1 MLKYIADITIL
12 AVEIICYLIFFGI
25 FARGKKIKVKQK
37 ISAICLLISIVYVC
51 VHFLK
56 NYTIVKL
63 LMIMLTMLIVIRFL
77 YEISAIKTIILTLL
91 IQGIIGVIDYIVI
104 MIVTARYNNIDILE
118 DSTDLIGVL
127 VIIASR
133 IILFLLLITVKRIS
147 VIKKKNVIDMSNKEW
162 LQFLIFPIFTL
173 ITVIV
178 MTNSMVTSYHEDIV
192 NVYYV
197 IAIVLIVLNMVVFHL
212 INEILENSQR
222 IREADVLKQ
231 QSIGQLELYN
241 SLRKNYDIQ
250 RKRTHE
256 YKNQIMCIDS
266 LLKKKNYNKLEE
278 YINSIFDKLDGQ
290 LDMVDTNNEVVN
302 AVINAK
308 YYEALQNDVLFILK
322 INDLSHIKV
331 SDEDIVT
338 ILSNLLDNAIEAA
351 GQCDIDKK
359 TVGIKLLYEDDVLS
373 IAVSNSYKTEPEIME
388 DGYMRT
394 IKDDKEAYVY
404 AYTITLEKI
413 LTLITI
419 GIMGVVLN
427 RLVNIII
434 FLCTFMFL
442 RRRTGGFHL
451 ETFGQC
457 FIGTN
462 FICVIIEACDFV
474 WLKYMTLV
482 MFLCMVS
489 VLYIICVGTV
499 NHPNLALNDGELM
512 ESKKR
517 ARIIVAL
524 EALLTIV
531 LCIVGVDKTITGY
544 MAMGI
549 NICAL
554 LLVMSK
560 IQSRM
565 NK

>member
-77 YEISAIKTIILTLL
+77 YEISAVKTIILTLL

-133 IILFLLLITVKRIS
+133 IILFLFLIIIKRIS

-178 MTNSMVTSYHEDIV
+178 MTNSMAASYHEDIV

-197 IAIVLIVLNMVVFHL
+197 IAIGLIVLNMVVFHL

-222 IREADVLKQ
+222 IREADILKQ

-266 LLKKKNYNKLEE
+266 LLKKKKYDKLEE
-278 YINSIFDKLDGQ
+278 YINSIFNRLDGQ

-302 AVINAK
+302 AIINAK

-351 GQCDIDKK
+351 GQCEIDKR
-359 TVGIKLLYEDDVLS
+359 TVGIRLLYEDDVLS

-394 IKDDKEAYVY
+394 IKDDKEQHGLGIRNVVA
-404 AYTITLEKI
+404 TLEKYNAEYI
-413 LTLITI
+413 IDYKN
-419 GIMGVVLN
+419 GEFVFS
-427 RLVNIII
+427 III
-434 FLCTFMFL
+434 
-442 RRRTGGFHL
+442 
-451 ETFGQC
+451 
-457 FIGTN
+457 
-462 FICVIIEACDFV
+462 
-474 WLKYMTLV
+474 
-482 MFLCMVS
+482 
-489 VLYIICVGTV
+489 
-499 NHPNLALNDGELM
+499 
-512 ESKKR
+512 
-517 ARIIVAL
+517 
-524 EALLTIV
+524 
-531 LCIVGVDKTITGY
+531 
-544 MAMGI
+544 
-549 NICAL
+549 
-554 LLVMSK
+554 
-560 IQSRM
+560 
-565 NK
+565 

>member
-1 MLKYIADITIL
+1 MLPD
-12 AVEIICYLIFFGI
+12 FFGI

-77 YEISAIKTIILTLL
+77 YEISAVKTIILTLL

-133 IILFLLLITVKRIS
+133 IILFLFLIIIKRIS

-351 GQCDIDKK
+351 GQCEIDKR

-388 DGYMRT
+388 DGYMQT
-394 IKDDKEAYVY
+394 IKDDKEQHGLGIRNVVA
-404 AYTITLEKI
+404 TLEKYNAEYI
-413 LTLITI
+413 IDYKN
-419 GIMGVVLN
+419 GEFVFS
-427 RLVNIII
+427 III
-434 FLCTFMFL
+434 
-442 RRRTGGFHL
+442 
-451 ETFGQC
+451 
-457 FIGTN
+457 
-462 FICVIIEACDFV
+462 
-474 WLKYMTLV
+474 
-482 MFLCMVS
+482 
-489 VLYIICVGTV
+489 
-499 NHPNLALNDGELM
+499 
-512 ESKKR
+512 
-517 ARIIVAL
+517 
-524 EALLTIV
+524 
-531 LCIVGVDKTITGY
+531 
-544 MAMGI
+544 
-549 NICAL
+549 
-554 LLVMSK
+554 
-560 IQSRM
+560 
-565 NK
+565 

>member
-77 YEISAIKTIILTLL
+77 YEISAVKTIILTLL

-133 IILFLLLITVKRIS
+133 IILFLFLIIIKRIS

-331 SDEDIVT
+331 SDEDIVA

-351 GQCDIDKK
+351 GQCEIDKR

-394 IKDDKEAYVY
+394 IKDDKEQHGLGIRNVVA
-404 AYTITLEKI
+404 TLEKY
-413 LTLITI
+413 
-419 GIMGVVLN
+419 N
-427 RLVNIII
+427 A
-434 FLCTFMFL
+434 
-442 RRRTGGFHL
+442 
-451 ETFGQC
+451 E
-457 FIGTN
+457 
-462 FICVIIEACDFV
+462 
-474 WLKYMTLV
+474 
-482 MFLCMVS
+482 
-489 VLYIICVGTV
+489 YIIDYK
-499 NHPNLALNDGELM
+499 NGEFVF
-512 ESKKR
+512 S
-517 ARIIVAL
+517 II
-524 EALLTIV
+524 
-531 LCIVGVDKTITGY
+531 
-544 MAMGI
+544 M
-549 NICAL
+549 
-554 LLVMSK
+554 
-560 IQSRM
+560 
-565 NK
+565 

>member
-77 YEISAIKTIILTLL
+77 YEISAVKTIILTLL

-133 IILFLLLITVKRIS
+133 IILFLFLIIIKRIS

-256 YKNQIMCIDS
+256 YKNQMMCIDS

-351 GQCDIDKK
+351 GQCEIDKR

-394 IKDDKEAYVY
+394 IKDDKEQHGLGIRNVVA
-404 AYTITLEKI
+404 TLEKY
-413 LTLITI
+413 
-419 GIMGVVLN
+419 N
-427 RLVNIII
+427 A
-434 FLCTFMFL
+434 
-442 RRRTGGFHL
+442 
-451 ETFGQC
+451 E
-457 FIGTN
+457 
-462 FICVIIEACDFV
+462 
-474 WLKYMTLV
+474 
-482 MFLCMVS
+482 
-489 VLYIICVGTV
+489 YIIDYK
-499 NHPNLALNDGELM
+499 NGEFVF
-512 ESKKR
+512 S
-517 ARIIVAL
+517 II
-524 EALLTIV
+524 
-531 LCIVGVDKTITGY
+531 
-544 MAMGI
+544 M
-549 NICAL
+549 
-554 LLVMSK
+554 
-560 IQSRM
+560 
-565 NK
+565 

>member
-77 YEISAIKTIILTLL
+77 YEISAVKTIILTLL

-133 IILFLLLITVKRIS
+133 IILFLFLIIIKRIS

-302 AVINAK
+302 AIINAK

-351 GQCDIDKK
+351 GQCEIDKR
-359 TVGIKLLYEDDVLS
+359 TVGIRLLYEDDVLS

-394 IKDDKEAYVY
+394 IKDDKEQHGLGIRNVVA
-404 AYTITLEKI
+404 TLEKYNAEYI
-413 LTLITI
+413 IDYKN
-419 GIMGVVLN
+419 GEFVFS
-427 RLVNIII
+427 III
-434 FLCTFMFL
+434 
-442 RRRTGGFHL
+442 
-451 ETFGQC
+451 
-457 FIGTN
+457 
-462 FICVIIEACDFV
+462 
-474 WLKYMTLV
+474 
-482 MFLCMVS
+482 
-489 VLYIICVGTV
+489 
-499 NHPNLALNDGELM
+499 
-512 ESKKR
+512 
-517 ARIIVAL
+517 
-524 EALLTIV
+524 
-531 LCIVGVDKTITGY
+531 
-544 MAMGI
+544 
-549 NICAL
+549 
-554 LLVMSK
+554 
-560 IQSRM
+560 
-565 NK
+565 

>member
-77 YEISAIKTIILTLL
+77 YEISAVKTIILTLL

-104 MIVTARYNNIDILE
+104 MIVTAQYNNIDILE

-133 IILFLLLITVKRIS
+133 IILFLFLIIIKRIS

-351 GQCDIDKK
+351 GQCDIDKR

-394 IKDDKEAYVY
+394 IKDDKEQHGLGIRNVVA
-404 AYTITLEKI
+404 TLEKY
-413 LTLITI
+413 
-419 GIMGVVLN
+419 N
-427 RLVNIII
+427 A
-434 FLCTFMFL
+434 
-442 RRRTGGFHL
+442 
-451 ETFGQC
+451 E
-457 FIGTN
+457 
-462 FICVIIEACDFV
+462 
-474 WLKYMTLV
+474 
-482 MFLCMVS
+482 
-489 VLYIICVGTV
+489 YIIDYK
-499 NHPNLALNDGELM
+499 NGEFVF
-512 ESKKR
+512 S
-517 ARIIVAL
+517 II
-524 EALLTIV
+524 
-531 LCIVGVDKTITGY
+531 
-544 MAMGI
+544 M
-549 NICAL
+549 
-554 LLVMSK
+554 
-560 IQSRM
+560 
-565 NK
+565 

>member
-12 AVEIICYLIFFGI
+12 AVQIICYLIFFGI

-77 YEISAIKTIILTLL
+77 YEISAVKTIILTLL

-133 IILFLLLITVKRIS
+133 IILFLFLIIIKRIS

-351 GQCDIDKK
+351 GQCDIDKR

-394 IKDDKEAYVY
+394 IKDDKEQHGLGIRNVVA
-404 AYTITLEKI
+404 TLEKY
-413 LTLITI
+413 
-419 GIMGVVLN
+419 N
-427 RLVNIII
+427 A
-434 FLCTFMFL
+434 
-442 RRRTGGFHL
+442 
-451 ETFGQC
+451 E
-457 FIGTN
+457 
-462 FICVIIEACDFV
+462 
-474 WLKYMTLV
+474 
-482 MFLCMVS
+482 
-489 VLYIICVGTV
+489 YIIDYK
-499 NHPNLALNDGELM
+499 NGEFVF
-512 ESKKR
+512 S
-517 ARIIVAL
+517 II
-524 EALLTIV
+524 
-531 LCIVGVDKTITGY
+531 
-544 MAMGI
+544 M
-549 NICAL
+549 
-554 LLVMSK
+554 
-560 IQSRM
+560 
-565 NK
+565 

>member
-173 ITVIV
+173 IMVIV

-351 GQCDIDKK
+351 GQCDIDKR

-394 IKDDKEAYVY
+394 IKDDKEQHGLGIRNVVA
-404 AYTITLEKI
+404 TLEKY
-413 LTLITI
+413 
-419 GIMGVVLN
+419 N
-427 RLVNIII
+427 A
-434 FLCTFMFL
+434 
-442 RRRTGGFHL
+442 
-451 ETFGQC
+451 E
-457 FIGTN
+457 
-462 FICVIIEACDFV
+462 
-474 WLKYMTLV
+474 
-482 MFLCMVS
+482 
-489 VLYIICVGTV
+489 YIIDYK
-499 NHPNLALNDGELM
+499 NGEFVF
-512 ESKKR
+512 S
-517 ARIIVAL
+517 II
-524 EALLTIV
+524 
-531 LCIVGVDKTITGY
+531 
-544 MAMGI
+544 M
-549 NICAL
+549 
-554 LLVMSK
+554 
-560 IQSRM
+560 
-565 NK
+565 

>member
-1 MLKYIADITIL
+1 MLKYIA
-12 AVEIICYLIFFGI
+12 EIICYLIFFGI

-178 MTNSMVTSYHEDIV
+178 MTNSMITSYHEDIV

-351 GQCDIDKK
+351 GQCDIDKR

-394 IKDDKEAYVY
+394 IKDDKEQHGLGIRNVVA
-404 AYTITLEKI
+404 TLEKY
-413 LTLITI
+413 
-419 GIMGVVLN
+419 N
-427 RLVNIII
+427 A
-434 FLCTFMFL
+434 
-442 RRRTGGFHL
+442 
-451 ETFGQC
+451 E
-457 FIGTN
+457 
-462 FICVIIEACDFV
+462 
-474 WLKYMTLV
+474 
-482 MFLCMVS
+482 
-489 VLYIICVGTV
+489 YIIDYK
-499 NHPNLALNDGELM
+499 NGEFVF
-512 ESKKR
+512 S
-517 ARIIVAL
+517 II
-524 EALLTIV
+524 
-531 LCIVGVDKTITGY
+531 
-544 MAMGI
+544 M
-549 NICAL
+549 
-554 LLVMSK
+554 
-560 IQSRM
+560 
-565 NK
+565 

>member
-77 YEISAIKTIILTLL
+77 YEISAVKTIILTLL

-133 IILFLLLITVKRIS
+133 IILFLFLIIIKRIS

-351 GQCDIDKK
+351 GQCEIDKR

-394 IKDDKEAYVY
+394 IKDDKEQHGLGIRNVVA
-404 AYTITLEKI
+404 TLEKY
-413 LTLITI
+413 
-419 GIMGVVLN
+419 N
-427 RLVNIII
+427 A
-434 FLCTFMFL
+434 
-442 RRRTGGFHL
+442 
-451 ETFGQC
+451 E
-457 FIGTN
+457 
-462 FICVIIEACDFV
+462 
-474 WLKYMTLV
+474 
-482 MFLCMVS
+482 
-489 VLYIICVGTV
+489 YIIDYK
-499 NHPNLALNDGELM
+499 NGEFVF
-512 ESKKR
+512 S
-517 ARIIVAL
+517 II
-524 EALLTIV
+524 
-531 LCIVGVDKTITGY
+531 
-544 MAMGI
+544 M
-549 NICAL
+549 
-554 LLVMSK
+554 
-560 IQSRM
+560 
-565 NK
+565 

>member
-178 MTNSMVTSYHEDIV
+178 MTNSMITSYHEDIV

-351 GQCDIDKK
+351 GQCDIDKR
-359 TVGIKLLYEDDVLS
+359 TIGIKLLYEDDVLS

-394 IKDDKEAYVY
+394 IKDDKEQHGLGIRNVVA
-404 AYTITLEKI
+404 TLEKY
-413 LTLITI
+413 
-419 GIMGVVLN
+419 N
-427 RLVNIII
+427 A
-434 FLCTFMFL
+434 
-442 RRRTGGFHL
+442 
-451 ETFGQC
+451 E
-457 FIGTN
+457 
-462 FICVIIEACDFV
+462 
-474 WLKYMTLV
+474 
-482 MFLCMVS
+482 
-489 VLYIICVGTV
+489 YIIDYK
-499 NHPNLALNDGELM
+499 NGEFVF
-512 ESKKR
+512 S
-517 ARIIVAL
+517 II
-524 EALLTIV
+524 
-531 LCIVGVDKTITGY
+531 
-544 MAMGI
+544 M
-549 NICAL
+549 
-554 LLVMSK
+554 
-560 IQSRM
+560 
-565 NK
+565 

>member
-178 MTNSMVTSYHEDIV
+178 MTNSMITSYHEDIV

-197 IAIVLIVLNMVVFHL
+197 IVIVLIVLNMVVFHL

-331 SDEDIVT
+331 SDDDIVT

-351 GQCDIDKK
+351 GQCEIDKR
-359 TVGIKLLYEDDVLS
+359 TVGIRLLYEDDVLS

-394 IKDDKEAYVY
+394 IKDDKEQHGLGIRNVVA
-404 AYTITLEKI
+404 TLEKY
-413 LTLITI
+413 
-419 GIMGVVLN
+419 N
-427 RLVNIII
+427 A
-434 FLCTFMFL
+434 
-442 RRRTGGFHL
+442 
-451 ETFGQC
+451 E
-457 FIGTN
+457 
-462 FICVIIEACDFV
+462 
-474 WLKYMTLV
+474 
-482 MFLCMVS
+482 
-489 VLYIICVGTV
+489 YIIDYK
-499 NHPNLALNDGELM
+499 NGEFVF
-512 ESKKR
+512 S
-517 ARIIVAL
+517 II
-524 EALLTIV
+524 
-531 LCIVGVDKTITGY
+531 
-544 MAMGI
+544 M
-549 NICAL
+549 
-554 LLVMSK
+554 
-560 IQSRM
+560 
-565 NK
+565 

>member
-77 YEISAIKTIILTLL
+77 YEISAVKTIILTLL

-133 IILFLLLITVKRIS
+133 IILFLFLIIIKRIS

-278 YINSIFDKLDGQ
+278 YINSIFDRLDGQ

-302 AVINAK
+302 AIINAK

-351 GQCDIDKK
+351 GQCEIDKR
-359 TVGIKLLYEDDVLS
+359 TVGIRLLYEDDVLS

-394 IKDDKEAYVY
+394 IKDDKEQHGLGIRNVVA
-404 AYTITLEKI
+404 TLEKYNAEYI
-413 LTLITI
+413 IDYKN
-419 GIMGVVLN
+419 GEFVFS
-427 RLVNIII
+427 III
-434 FLCTFMFL
+434 
-442 RRRTGGFHL
+442 
-451 ETFGQC
+451 
-457 FIGTN
+457 
-462 FICVIIEACDFV
+462 
-474 WLKYMTLV
+474 
-482 MFLCMVS
+482 
-489 VLYIICVGTV
+489 
-499 NHPNLALNDGELM
+499 
-512 ESKKR
+512 
-517 ARIIVAL
+517 
-524 EALLTIV
+524 
-531 LCIVGVDKTITGY
+531 
-544 MAMGI
+544 
-549 NICAL
+549 
-554 LLVMSK
+554 
-560 IQSRM
+560 
-565 NK
+565 